1 MLLKKIE
8 GAKAERRRAEL
19 MLEQRERF
27 LQLVKERGILRGD
40 FTLASG
46 AKSSYFFDLKMVTLS
61 AEGAYL
67 AGKLVYELLKDSG
80 IDAVGG
86 LTLGADPIVTAVAL
100 VSYLEGTP
108 IDAFIVR
115 GELKGHGTKK
125 AIEGRLPAKGS
136 KVAIVEDVITKGG
149 STLKAIAAVEA
160 AGCRVVRVIALVDRH
175 QGGSNELRKRGYSFS
190 AIVHANEEG
199 DVRID

>member
-1 MLLKKIE
+1 
-8 GAKAERRRAEL
+8 
-19 MLEQRERF
+19 MLEQRDRF
-27 LQLVKERGILRGD
+27 LRLVKERGILRGN

-46 AKSSYFFDLKMVTLS
+46 VKSSYFFDLKMVTLS

-67 AGKLVYELLKDSG
+67 TGKLVYDLLKGSG

-100 VSYLEGTP
+100 VSHLEGMP

-125 AIEGRLPAKGS
+125 AIEGRLPEKGS
-136 KVAIVEDVITKGG
+136 KVAILEDVITKGG

-160 AGCRVVRVIALVDRH
+160 AGCRVDRVVALVDRH
-175 QGGSNELRKRGYSFS
+175 QGGSDELRKRGYDFS